1 MNISGVNYVVFGLAL
16 MTLGLAGCAS
26 SGTFIST
33 QNIPVVEPF
42 DVQRYTGTWYE
53 IARLPHRF
61 ERDLAQVTATYT
73 LQADGKIQV
82 VNKGFNTKKQKWN
95 DITGR
100 AWIPDQKA
108 PSKLRVSFFWFFSS
122 PYNVIALDRENYT
135 YAMVTSNT
143 TKYLWIL
150 SRTPQM
156 DAAVY
161 QQLVQQAKDQGFAVE
176 QIEQVRQP

>member
-1 MNISGVNYVVFGLAL
+1 MKNSGMTHVVFGLAL
-16 MTLGLAGCAS
+16 ISLGIVGCAS

-53 IARLPHRF
+53 IARLPNRF
-61 ERDLAQVTATYT
+61 ERNLEQVTATYT

-82 VNKGFNTKKQKWN
+82 VNKGFNAKKQKWD

-100 AWIPDQKA
+100 AWIPDQNT
-108 PSKLRVSFFWFFSS
+108 PSKLRVSFFWFVSS
-122 PYNVIALDRENYT
+122 PYHVIALDREKYT

-161 QQLVQQAKDQGFAVE
+161 KQLVQQAKEQGFAVE
-176 QIEQVRQP
+176 QIEQVPQ